1 MLLDDHVW
9 ECSDES
15 LNIESDSQLG
25 PNFPKKEPSLA
36 TIVAPS
42 NFPHSQEFTSADKG
56 KDIKDAI
63 KIQFFINTSFQF
75 VRRQTNG
82 TDEHLI

>member
-25 PNFPKKEPSLA
+25 PNFPRKAPSLA

-42 NFPHSQEFTSADKG
+42 NFPHSQEFTSANVERV
-56 KDIKDAI
+56 INPMI
-63 KIQFFINTSFQF
+63 RIQILIQTYFNVNWINA
-75 VRRQTNG
+75 
-82 TDEHLI
+82 